1 MIQTAE
7 LFPPVLGK
15 GVHKTTLVR
24 RVITATANRA
34 SSIPTTR
41 HGQRRRRVSHERRH
55 RLVHGK
61 EGAEGA
67 ALLGEGPHEGHFD
80 QTLPR

>member
-15 GVHKTTLVR
+15 GVHKTTLVS

-34 SSIPTTR
+34 SSIPATR

-55 RLVHGK
+55 RPVHGK